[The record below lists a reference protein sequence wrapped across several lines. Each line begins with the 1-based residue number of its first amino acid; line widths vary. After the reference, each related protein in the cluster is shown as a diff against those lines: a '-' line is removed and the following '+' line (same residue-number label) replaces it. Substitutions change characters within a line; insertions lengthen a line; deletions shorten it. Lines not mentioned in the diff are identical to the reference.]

1 MEKLTL
7 EEATF
12 KMNEAKE
19 LKNKAIRHQKW
30 EDAADARDIERKYER
45 IVKELSLEN
54 NI

>member
-30 EDAADARDIERKYER
+30 EDAAYER